1 MSKEEKKLELK
12 EKTDKRLEMAE
23 FKQNIWKSY
32 RNEEGS
38 LVEVNKENIKPKR
51 KKKKQKE
58 NSLGVNLKFSSLQEY
73 YQEEKRKRED
83 EKKQRQEK
91 AKKLKESWELMKLC
105 VEYLEENEEHWNNIS
120 SEEKK
125 KREELWRVDEKVR
138 LENDKRKPNQ
148 RKEQT
153 SKKEKI
159 SKSKALAGFWKNWRE
174 GLNLDE
180 SSSQLEHKTE
190 PSRRERR

>member
-1 MSKEEKKLELK
+1 
-12 EKTDKRLEMAE
+12 
-23 FKQNIWKSY
+23 
-32 RNEEGS
+32 
-38 LVEVNKENIKPKR
+38 
-51 KKKKQKE
+51 
-58 NSLGVNLKFSSLQEY
+58 
-73 YQEEKRKRED
+73 
-83 EKKQRQEK
+83 
-91 AKKLKESWELMKLC
+91 MKLC
-105 VEYLEENEEHWNNIS
+105 VEYIEENEEHWKNIA

-174 GLNLDE
+174 DLNLDE
-180 SSSQLEHKTE
+180 SSSQLEDKTK
-190 PSRRERR
+190 PSSLPEEKEDREYEGIETETKGGGKNDKEGFAHPGKNLLLLENLKENLKDLETFETLDNINIEVNEDEN